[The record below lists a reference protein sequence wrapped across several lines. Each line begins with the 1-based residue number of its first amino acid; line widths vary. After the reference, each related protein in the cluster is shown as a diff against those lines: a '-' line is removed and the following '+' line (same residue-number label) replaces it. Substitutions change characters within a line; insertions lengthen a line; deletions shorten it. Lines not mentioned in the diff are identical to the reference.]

1 MVGILLLTGVTIRL
15 LFRSWEKIVVRRS
28 SLLAN
33 ASDYSALT
41 VLVRTAGH
49 LAKKPT
55 TAAEACAL
63 CSPNPY
69 SPTLTLTLTL
79 TLT

>member
-55 TAAEACAL
+55 TAAEARAL
-63 CSPNPY
+63 CNPNPY
-69 SPTLTLTLTL
+69 SPTLTLTLT
-79 TLT
+79 

>member
-55 TAAEACAL
+55 TAAEARAL
-63 CSPNPY
+63 CDPY
-69 SPTLTLTLTL
+69 SPTLTLTLTAQP
-79 TLT
+79 